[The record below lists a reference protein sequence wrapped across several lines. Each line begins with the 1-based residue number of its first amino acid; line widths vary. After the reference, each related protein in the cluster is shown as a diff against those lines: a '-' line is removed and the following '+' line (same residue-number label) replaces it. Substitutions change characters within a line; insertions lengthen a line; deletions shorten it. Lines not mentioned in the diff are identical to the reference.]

1 MAPKSKHVIVTGA
14 ASGVGLACVRR
25 LLSQPVRIS
34 AMDIRRDPIA
44 AAFANESDRVIPIAL
59 DLADGASCRR
69 AVDEAVDRMGPID
82 ALLHFAAVWTG
93 SSWEESGVSEWERVL
108 RVNLTGTF
116 LLAQAVAE
124 QMVARG
130 SGSIV
135 LTASDSAK
143 VGGVAGGPAY
153 VASKGGVIGL
163 TRSLAR
169 ALGPC
174 GVRVNA
180 INPGVVETPMTSGW
194 SAEVKQSAIDRTP
207 LGRIAQPD
215 DIADVACFLAFE
227 QSRFI
232 TGEVVEVNGG
242 FYFD

>member
-1 MAPKSKHVIVTGA
+1 MPEKHVIVTGA
-14 ASGVGLACVRR
+14 ASGVGLACTR
-25 LLSQPVRIS
+25 LLLDRDVRIA
-34 AMDIRRDPIA
+34 AMDIRRGEIA
-44 AAFANESDRVIPIAL
+44 AAFAQAGDRVIPIAV
-59 DLADGASCRR
+59 DLADGASCRGAMR
-69 AVDEAVDRMGPID
+69 EALERLGHID
-82 ALLHFAAVWTG
+82 ALLHFAAIWTG
-93 SSWEESGVSEWERVL
+93 TTWEKSDAAEWGKIL
-108 RVNLTGTF
+108 AVNLTGTF
-116 LLAQAVAE
+116 LLTQAVAE
-124 QMVARG
+124 HMVARR

-153 VASKGGVIGL
+153 VASKGGVIAL

-169 ALGPC
+169 ALGPH

-180 INPGVVETPMTSGW
+180 INPGVIETPMTSSW
-194 SAEVKQSAIDRTP
+194 SAEIKRATIERTP

-215 DIADVACFLAFE
+215 DVADVACFLAFE

>member
-1 MAPKSKHVIVTGA
+1 MATKHVVVTGA
-14 ASGVGLACVRR
+14 ASGVGLACVR
-25 LLSQPVRIS
+25 LLLNQPVRIS
-34 AMDIRRDPIA
+34 AMDIHRDPIA
-44 AAFANESDRVIPIAL
+44 AAFANVPDRVIPIVL

-69 AVDEAVDRMGPID
+69 AVDEAIDRMGPID

-93 SSWEESGVSEWERVL
+93 TPWEESDAAEWSRVL
-108 RVNLTGTF
+108 TVNLTGTF
-116 LLAQAVAE
+116 LLTQAVAE
-124 QMVARG
+124 QMVMRR

-169 ALGPC
+169 ALGPL

-180 INPGVVETPMTSGW
+180 INPGVIETPMTSSW
-194 SAEVKQSAIDRTP
+194 SAEVKRSAIERTP

-215 DIADVACFLAFE
+215 EIADVACFLAFE